1 MGLFGAIS
9 NIAGGFVGA
18 GIGRKQQQEGKRMI
32 AEAAKMSAANPRPE
46 MQTPEG
52 IQAMVRMAQGQM
64 YQRMPGA
71 TQYENQI
78 KGSTAAGVSAIND
91 MSAGAEGIGAIASMY
106 GNEQNQMSNLAVQNA
121 NFQQQGQENYM
132 GALEGLGGW
141 QQQAWQWNKADPYLM
156 AQQKAAQLDQY
167 GRMNQMEGYKTR
179 AGSWAESIK
188 GMGGA
193 LDGLFPKAGGDLLGL
208 LGLGGK

>member
-1 MGLFGAIS
+1 MGLFSGISSAI
-9 NIAGGFVGA
+9 GGFIGA
-18 GIGRKQQQEGKRMI
+18 GIGKKQQQEGKRMI
-32 AEAAKMSAANPRPE
+32 AEAAAMSAAHERPE

-78 KGSTAAGVSAIND
+78 KGTTAAGMSAIQD
-91 MSAGAEGIGAIASMY
+91 MGQGAEGIGAMAQLF
-106 GNEQNQMSNLAVQNA
+106 GGQQNQMSNLAIQDA
-121 NFQQQGQENYM
+121 GFQRQGQDNYM
-132 GALEGLGGW
+132 GALEGLGQH
-141 QQQAWQWNKADPYLM
+141 QQQAWQWNEADPYLM
-156 AQQKAAQLDQY
+156 AQQKASQLDMF